1 MKFSLTPPS
10 LSPGNS
16 SQNIAMVNAPDG
28 SSDFNQWL
36 HAMKMVARLPGGMPP
51 EFRKK
56 LWLALSDKHIQ
67 TRGFDW
73 TKEEVK
79 CLSDQWRTDDEELG
93 IQIVKVYIKILSNL
107 NFYSNFYFF
116 LIFRI
121 YIGLVPVYVPDL
133 LEL

>member
-16 SQNIAMVNAPDG
+16 SQNIAVNAPDG

-67 TRGFDW
+67 TRGYDW

-93 IQIVKVYIKILSNL
+93 IQIVKVYLILRL
-107 NFYSNFYFF
+107 DHFFY
-116 LIFRI
+116 
-121 YIGLVPVYVPDL
+121 
-133 LEL
+133 

>member
-1 MKFSLTPPS
+1 MKFSLTPPPS

-16 SQNIAMVNAPDG
+16 SQNITVNAPDG

-93 IQIVKVYIKILSNL
+93 IQIVKVFKSEIIFLKFLYI
-107 NFYSNFYFF
+107 FF
-116 LIFRI
+116 
-121 YIGLVPVYVPDL
+121 
-133 LEL
+133 